1 MTAIKKTSTKI
12 TSNLGF
18 NEAHIY
24 VTRPT
29 NPRKSY
35 VTWKEGT
42 YGEWHW
48 SKYQIKETDM
58 RTKTATFSSPNYI
71 DPTTGLYCVLISSPM
86 HEDFGG
92 VILSVEYD
100 KNSGV
105 YDYQCQDYSRF
116 YQSQFE
122 LITNA
127 KTTIHRVLQC
137 LVSRGGVSAFG
148 KVSKKQLNEYKDE
161 LSGLRP
167 AYQYDQKYWRYTT
180 KMVNK
185 INKMSSKK
193 QKQYTFNPMTDK
205 PLMIIRNKSFI
216 EAIRDIVYGSGAY
229 IDVYFN
235 KYGVLKIEPYF
246 ITDLFQTGLHLTT
259 PEVASAKYKFDTTNI
274 ITGVTI
280 TGDKLDVGSYK
291 TSKQLVNLDLSAFFG
306 TLVTSVKGDT
316 DNNTDKKGSS
326 KDSKK
331 STSTNKTDN
340 PYNTKKKEVE
350 ISSDNINGKSKDK
363 ARLNSIAKILKKNGW
378 KVTNH
383 GVGSNMHSE
392 KHLKIKN
399 GVHFC
404 LMGGVDAGMIR
415 EVSINSSYVKK
426 QKKLNSRTVWA
437 WVGPNNHC
445 GDIRK
450 GGNRYKYMP
459 RAHDDNYSPT
469 SFKGISY
476 PSKKLINAKV
486 PFMYGK
492 TADEIASKFLA
503 GGDEVKAL

>member
-12 TSNLGF
+12 VSNLGF

-24 VTRPT
+24 VTRPK

-167 AYQYDQKYWRYTT
+167 AYQYDQKYWRYKT

-185 INKMSSKK
+185 INKMSSEK

-316 DNNTDKKGSS
+316 DNNTDKKGSN

-340 PYNTKKKEVE
+340 PYGTKNKTVY
-350 ISSDNINGKSKDK
+350 ISSDNIHGKSKDK
-363 ARLNSIAKILKKNGW
+363 QYMNDIAKILKKNGW
-378 KVTNH
+378 KTKIV
-383 GVGSNMHSE
+383 GVGPNTHYHINV
-392 KHLKIKN
+392 KK
-399 GVHFC
+399 GVWFC
-404 LMGGVDAGMIR
+404 IYGGADAGLLKEQAGPSAYKNM
-415 EVSINSSYVKK
+415 E
-426 QKKLNSRTVWA
+426 KKLNSRTVIGFKKKPGTN
-437 WVGPNNHC
+437 GPPC
-445 GDIRK
+445 DIRK
-450 GGNRYKYMP
+450 GGKCYKWLL
-459 RAHDDNYSPT
+459 RSSDNKPG
-469 SFKGISY
+469 FKGLNY
-476 PSKKLINAKV
+476 PSKVLIKGKV
-486 PFMYGK
+486 PFMYAWSAK
-492 TADEIASKFLA
+492 EMASKFMA